1 MSGFIKDSEDSGL
14 GGLGTRRTRDSEDSE
29 DSGLGGLGTRK
40 LSHIGFFKPIF
51 FHKISI
57 VQIYYSTNVLLKSVQ
72 GDTKIV

>member
-1 MSGFIKDSEDSGL
+1 MMALLMLHHQIKDSGTRKTRGL
-14 GGLGTRRTRDSEDSE
+14 GRLGRLGDS
-29 DSGLGGLGTRK
+29 GTRK

-57 VQIYYSTNVLLKSVQ
+57 VQIYYSTNVLLKNVQ